1 MQMNNKYLS
10 SHLHREIE
18 IATYSCH
25 IKIACVDGALVL
37 GKGITLKSMHVH
49 IWKTEIILHL
59 NSMDFKNRQCL
70 TVFIM

>member
-1 MQMNNKYLS
+1 MRQLYLLKSWRVSFNVANKN
-10 SHLHREIE
+10 
-18 IATYSCH
+18 CH
-25 IKIACVDGALVL
+25 IKKIARVDGALVL
-37 GKGITLKSMHVH
+37 GKGTTFKSMHVH